1 MAEKSDTTVPNLK
14 GTVRCVGMVK
24 GEDKEGT
31 PCYHNLIL
39 TVKDGRVT
47 AVERL
52 HPAYTQDEAINFAT
66 GWIDQEYWRE

>member
-1 MAEKSDTTVPNLK
+1 MAEKPDTMSLSLK
-14 GTVRCVGMVK
+14 GMVRCVGMVK

-31 PCYHNLIL
+31 PCYQNVIL
-39 TVKDGRVT
+39 TIKEGRVT
-47 AVERL
+47 AVEKL